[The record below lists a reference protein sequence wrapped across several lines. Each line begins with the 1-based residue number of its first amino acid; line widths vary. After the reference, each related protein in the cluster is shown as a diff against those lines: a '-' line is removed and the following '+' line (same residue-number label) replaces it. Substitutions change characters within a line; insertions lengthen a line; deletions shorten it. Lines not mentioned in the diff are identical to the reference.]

1 MPLMFLL
8 QKSLQLLVFVEN
20 NNNNDSLS
28 LLLAYNKLEYNY
40 IILVQFKYLI
50 FNDYT
55 YLVKKFV
62 NDQANIVV
70 IFYFRF
76 FVWTKL

>member
-1 MPLMFLL
+1 MPLVFLL

>member
-1 MPLMFLL
+1 MPLLRKL
-8 QKSLQLLVFVEN
+8 LQLLVFVEN
-20 NNNNDSLS
+20 NDDNDPLS

-40 IILVQFKYLI
+40 ITFVQFKYLI

-62 NDQANIVV
+62 NDQANVV
-70 IFYFRF
+70 LFYFRF